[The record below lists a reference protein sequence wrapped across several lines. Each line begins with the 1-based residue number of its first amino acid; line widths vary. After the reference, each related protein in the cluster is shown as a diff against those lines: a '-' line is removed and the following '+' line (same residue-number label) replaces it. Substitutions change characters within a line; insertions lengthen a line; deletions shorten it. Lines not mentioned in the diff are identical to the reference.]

1 MNKVFIVGR
10 LTRAPEARTTPT
22 GVSVTTFSVAVNRR
36 QNREETDF
44 INVVAWRGLADICGK
59 YLVQGQRVAVVG
71 ELRTRNYEGKDG
83 IKRYVTEVQADD
95 VEFLDRPTGTGN
107 SQYGGGSS
115 YQANP
120 QGGSSSQD
128 NVDDIFSQE
137 MGDVLI
143 DDEDLPF

>member
-95 VEFLDRPTGTGN
+95 VEFLDRPMGTGN
-107 SQYGGGSS
+107 SQYGGGGS

>member
-1 MNKVFIVGR
+1 
-10 LTRAPEARTTPT
+10 
-22 GVSVTTFSVAVNRR
+22 
-36 QNREETDF
+36 
-44 INVVAWRGLADICGK
+44 
-59 YLVQGQRVAVVG
+59 
-71 ELRTRNYEGKDG
+71 
-83 IKRYVTEVQADD
+83 

-107 SQYGGGSS
+107 SQYGGGGS
-115 YQANP
+115 YQTNS